1 MSMWITVAV
10 FVAGTILGAIVKSI
24 FEMTIRSWLERRAK
38 AARKQKRKAKKAK
51 RKLAARAASSTS
63 INPKESL

>member
-1 MSMWITVAV
+1 MDNNKPHSSRAIMWITVAV

-38 AARKQKRKAKKAK
+38 SA
-51 RKLAARAASSTS
+51 
-63 INPKESL
+63 